1 MQILYMSIAIQSSY
15 WLIIYSISNL
25 PGNKFVNGIIVGAAD
40 ASAAIVV
47 GFFLKL
53 MPDFRVFQIFSALAC
68 VSVMVQYVLMS
79 GASITVDG
87 DIETSF
93 WNYFCLFT
101 AFLGIG
107 GQTHLQWIFP

>member
-68 VSVMVQYVLMS
+68 VSVMV
-79 GASITVDG
+79 
-87 DIETSF
+87 
-93 WNYFCLFT
+93 
-101 AFLGIG
+101 
-107 GQTHLQWIFP
+107 